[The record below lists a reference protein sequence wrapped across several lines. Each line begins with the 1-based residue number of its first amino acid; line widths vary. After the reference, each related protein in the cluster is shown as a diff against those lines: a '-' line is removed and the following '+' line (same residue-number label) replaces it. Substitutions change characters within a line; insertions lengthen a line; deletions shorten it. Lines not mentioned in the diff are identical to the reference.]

1 MSGRTDDILLPFSVG
16 GGAVRG
22 RMVRLGA
29 ALDTLLDG
37 HGYPEPVA
45 RLLGETVALAA
56 ALAGGLKYQGVFTL
70 QAQGKG
76 AVSLLVADVT
86 SAGALRAYAR
96 FDALRLGAAGTSVP
110 ELLGDGYLA
119 FTVDQGA
126 DTDRYQGI
134 VELSGDTLADCAELY
149 FRQSEQLP
157 TAVKLTAAH
166 DGGWNAAAVLIQ
178 RMPAAAGN
186 SPILTHDEAEDGWR
200 RAGLLLGTVTPAE
213 MLDPA
218 LEPAR
223 LLHRLYHA
231 EMLRTFEA
239 KPLEARCRCSRD
251 KVEGALKSFP
261 ADEVRGLED
270 EHGHVVV
277 TCEFCR
283 TDYVFGRAD
292 LAALHAS

>member
-1 MSGRTDDILLPFSVG
+1 MSERTDDILLPFSVG

-22 RMVRLGA
+22 RMVRLGTE
-29 ALDTLLDG
+29 LDTILDG
-37 HGYPEPVA
+37 HSYPEPVA
-45 RLLGETVALAA
+45 RLLGETVVLAA
-56 ALAGGLKYQGVFTL
+56 ALAGGLKYEGIFTL

-96 FDALRLGAAGTSVP
+96 FDEARLAGTSVP
-110 ELLGDGYLA
+110 DLLGEGYLA

-134 VELSGDTLADCAELY
+134 VALTGDTLAECAELY

-157 TAVKLTAAH
+157 TIVKLASAR
-166 DGGWNAAAVLIQ
+166 DGGWTAAAVLIQ
-178 RMPAAAGN
+178 RMPATGN
-186 SPILTHDEAEDGWR
+186 APILTHDEAEDGWR
-200 RAGLLLGTVTPAE
+200 RAGVLLNTVTAAE

-218 LEPAR
+218 LAPAR

-231 EMLRTFEA
+231 EFLQVFEA

-251 KVEGALKSFP
+251 KVAGTLKSFP

-270 EHGHVVV
+270 ENGNVVV